1 MLKQVKITR
10 KLHNHMSQID
20 LPSTLA
26 ILIVYLSPKQA
37 QMGTTVAGV
46 LAGETPYM
54 SHLHERNA
62 FGVII

>member
-10 KLHNHMSQID
+10 KFHNHMSQID

-46 LAGETPYM
+46 LVEKHHICLIFTKEM
-54 SHLHERNA
+54 HL
-62 FGVII
+62 V